1 MVEDKTRLENE
12 IQELIESFNGKDDE
26 VVSEE
31 VLNKFK
37 EDITKLI
44 DANTE
49 SIKQKIEDK
58 ISQFPDLFPGMGD
71 GKDEEENMKTR
82 VPIYLEQ

>member
-58 ISQFPDLFPGMGD
+58 ISKKETDRSKNGQ
-71 GKDEEENMKTR
+71 
-82 VPIYLEQ
+82 

>member
-12 IQELIESFNGKDDE
+12 IHELIESFNGKDDE

-71 GKDEEENMKTR
+71 VEEENMKTR

>member
-1 MVEDKTRLENE
+1 MVDDKTRLENE
-12 IQELIESFNGKDDE
+12 INELIESFNGKDDDE

-49 SIKQKIEDK
+49 SIK
-58 ISQFPDLFPGMGD
+58 
-71 GKDEEENMKTR
+71 
-82 VPIYLEQ
+82 

>member
-1 MVEDKTRLENE
+1 MVDDKTRLENE
-12 IQELIESFNGKDDE
+12 IQELIESFNGKDDDE

-37 EDITKLI
+37 EDITKLM
-44 DANTE
+44 DSYTE

-71 GKDEEENMKTR
+71 GEEEENMKTR

>member
-1 MVEDKTRLENE
+1 MVGDKTRLENE

-49 SIKQKIEDK
+49 IIKQKIEDK
-58 ISQFPDLFPGMGD
+58 ISQFPDLFPPKND
-71 GKDEEENMKTR
+71 DD
-82 VPIYLEQ
+82 

>member
-1 MVEDKTRLENE
+1 MVEDKIKLENE
-12 IQELIESFNGKDDE
+12 IQELIENFNGKDDE

-49 SIKQKIEDK
+49 SIK
-58 ISQFPDLFPGMGD
+58 
-71 GKDEEENMKTR
+71 
-82 VPIYLEQ
+82 

>member
-1 MVEDKTRLENE
+1 MVGDKTRLENE

-26 VVSEE
+26 IVSEE

-37 EDITKLI
+37 EDIIKLM

-49 SIKQKIEDK
+49 SIK
-58 ISQFPDLFPGMGD
+58 
-71 GKDEEENMKTR
+71 
-82 VPIYLEQ
+82 